1 MFNQLENFKK
11 TSKTLKEASLAENK
25 HSTLIETYIFI
36 FSYIALMLILALV
49 TLLLTDGIP
58 AQSDSYVLLTLGAF
72 IVTIFIAL
80 FVITK
85 IEKRSLRGI
94 GFSRENIVSSLV
106 KGLILGFGM
115 FILVIIIGMALGQY
129 SFDGYDFSSI
139 NLALPYILVFIIQPF
154 AEEIYTRGW
163 IIPLFSKNYSV
174 FIAICVSTLFF
185 VVGHVGNNG
194 FNIIAIINLILF
206 SILFSLLFLKAD
218 NIWICGALHSAW
230 NFTQSYL
237 MGFNVSGINTSSI
250 AHFSQTTP
258 NIING
263 GSFGPEAGLITSFIV
278 ILAIIFIWKIDLNK
292 KIF

>member
-11 TSKTLKEASLAENK
+11 TSETLKEAALAENK
-25 HSTLIETYIFI
+25 HSPLIETYIFI
-36 FSYIALMLILALV
+36 FSYIALMLALALV
-49 TLLLTDGIP
+49 TIILTEGVP
-58 AQSDSYVLLTLGAF
+58 AGSDSYVLLTLGAF
-72 IVTIFIAL
+72 IVPIIISL

-94 GFSRENIVSSLV
+94 GFSRDNIVSSLV
-106 KGLILGFGM
+106 KGLVLGFVM
-115 FILVIIIGMALGQY
+115 FILVVVIGMALGQY
-129 SFDGYDFSSI
+129 SFEGFDFSSI
-139 NLALPYILVFIIQPF
+139 NLALPYLLVFIIQPF

-174 FIAICVSTLFF
+174 FVAIMVSTLFF

-194 FNIIAIINLILF
+194 FNVVAIINLLLF
-206 SILFSLLFLKAD
+206 SVLLSVLFLKAD

-237 MGFNVSGINTSSI
+237 LGFNVSGIDTSSF
-250 AHFSQTTP
+250 ALFSQTAP

-263 GSFGPEAGLITSFIV
+263 GVYGPEAGLIAAFVTLF
-278 ILAIIFIWKIDLNK
+278 AIIFVWKVDINK
-292 KIF
+292 